1 MVYFTTLA
9 RNDAVES
16 EFKYFNKLIRT
27 FRGVVHFSVFRM
39 DPNSDGFAELA
50 KKYKV
55 GSLAAGKPKLRYYPN
70 QATGDAKFGKSYEI
84 FFSRES
90 KDFSNI
96 ENEVKENYEHN
107 VNDILANSF
116 NAFIV
121 RYAKEEQK
129 HVVYYMYREEQEI
142 SLDFKAASQHP
153 LFQDDCVFL
162 SLRDPPTAIFQ
173 GLDPRLLPII
183 GVVKKLDADFQ
194 EGHIQ
199 QTHVDGS
206 LKYEQLMD
214 TIATQSGKREEY
226 LELKHSKTLSNKPK
240 IDRNFGEIASLAD
253 FETRC
258 SSYKK
263 GCAIA
268 LIPALQNQEYER
280 DNFNDHLETL
290 QELDNRAKSSSTPVF
305 YSWINVT
312 CHDEVLRFF
321 EIDQFQIPTLVFY
334 YPEKELQANLIGK
347 FEADTISD
355 HETRFVKGRLPTWTP
370 RRKHTEFTVDTKE
383 CQKAADLGSED
394 TSLDDEILK
403 EILAEEEAR
412 KAADDSARKNINA
425 PKKKKKGKGKGK
437 KGKGSKK
444 DEL

>member
-9 RNDAVES
+9 RNEAVES

-27 FRGVVHFSVFRM
+27 FRGVVHFSVFRL
-39 DPNSDGFAELA
+39 DPTADGFQELA

-70 QATGDAKFGKSYEI
+70 QATGDSKFGRSYEI

-96 ENEVKENYEHN
+96 ENEVKENYAHN

-116 NAFIV
+116 NQFIV
-121 RYAKEEQK
+121 RYAKDEQK
-129 HVVYYMYREEQEI
+129 HVVYFMYREDQEI
-142 SLDFKAASQHP
+142 SLDFKAVSQHP

-173 GLDPRLLPII
+173 GLDTRLLPII

-226 LELKHSKTLSNKPK
+226 LELKHNNNAKKPK
-240 IDRNFGEIASLAD
+240 IERNFGEITSLRD

-258 SSYKK
+258 TSYRK
-263 GCAIA
+263 GCAMA

-290 QELDNRAKSSSTPVF
+290 QELDNRAKASSTPVF
-305 YSWINVT
+305 YSWVNVT

-321 EIDQFQIPTLVFY
+321 EIDQFQVPTLVFY
-334 YPEKELQANLIGK
+334 YPEKELQATLIGK

-355 HETRFVKGRLPTWTP
+355 HEERFVKGRLPTWTP
-370 RRKHTEFTVDTKE
+370 RRKHTEFAVESKD
-383 CQKAADLGSED
+383 CQKPVDIGAEED
-394 TSLDDEILK
+394 ALDDEILK
-403 EILAEEEAR
+403 EILAEEQAKKEEE
-412 KAADDSARKNINA
+412 DSKRKNINA
-425 PKKKKKGKGKGK
+425 PKKKKKAKGK